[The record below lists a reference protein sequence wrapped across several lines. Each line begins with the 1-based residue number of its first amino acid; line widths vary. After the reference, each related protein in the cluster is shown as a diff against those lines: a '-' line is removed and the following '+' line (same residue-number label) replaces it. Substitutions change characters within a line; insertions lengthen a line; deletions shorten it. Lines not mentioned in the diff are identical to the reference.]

1 MTERTQRESL
11 LGLIETIAEQKKNYL
26 KTIDVMADME
36 LVAITKYLW
45 ELQDEPFD
53 TGCSYT
59 VEFKYFSHKNQWVQI
74 IRFPDRA
81 MIEYPVKSKYMN
93 FSGATDIWD
102 DGTVPERLFEI
113 IFEKKLGDVSTVS
126 SYRRNRD
133 ERLDKDAKYQ
143 EKYGKARTPPT
154 LVGVVK
160 TSASGDAVRTIG
172 LPRDA
177 GSEKVEDTEGVEGS

>member
-1 MTERTQRESL
+1 
-11 LGLIETIAEQKKNYL
+11 
-26 KTIDVMADME
+26 
-36 LVAITKYLW
+36 
-45 ELQDEPFD
+45 
-53 TGCSYT
+53 
-59 VEFKYFSHKNQWVQI
+59 
-74 IRFPDRA
+74 